1 MVRAGLAQSGGE
13 GLGRFDS
20 SALPVDGGRARGRG
34 TEPAA
39 GAGARSAEPAAEGDE
54 RAAYGH
60 GADAGSRVEGPDV
73 LPGAWADDSPM
84 VERPVAAGWDDV
96 EVERVLERVL
106 GDAARRHGI
115 EV

>member
-1 MVRAGLAQSGGE
+1 M
-13 GLGRFDS
+13 
-20 SALPVDGGRARGRG
+20 
-34 TEPAA
+34 
-39 GAGARSAEPAAEGDE
+39 
-54 RAAYGH
+54 
-60 GADAGSRVEGPDV
+60 